1 MTPVILERQFTYA
14 LDPGGFMQIVNDS
27 VDCLPLYRVTW
38 HESLL
43 AADGSRL
50 VCRFDAPDT
59 EAVRIVGRR
68 PDVESAV
75 AWGGTVHDTEREG
88 LANVVVERSF
98 AEPVTVEA
106 LQAIEDAAAGCMEL
120 HRVTFLRT
128 FFSLDCRRMLC
139 LYQAPDAESVRL
151 AQRQAGM
158 PLERVWACRHY
169 TLGNLPCG

>member
-1 MTPVILERQFTYA
+1 MKPVILERRFKYA
-14 LDPGGFMQIVNDS
+14 LDPSGFMQVVNDS
-27 VDCLPLYRVTW
+27 VDCLPRYRVTW

-43 AADGSRL
+43 AEDGSRL
-50 VCRFDAPDT
+50 LCRFDAPDT
-59 EAVRIVGRR
+59 EAVRNVGRR

-75 AWGGTVHDTEREG
+75 AWAGTVHDSGREG
-88 LANVVVERSF
+88 LANVVVERGF
-98 AEPVTVEA
+98 AEPVTVAA
-106 LQAIEDAAAGCMEL
+106 LQAIEDAGASCMEL

-128 FFSLDCRRMLC
+128 FVSLNGRRMLC

-169 TLGNLPCG
+169 TMDNLPDG

>member
-1 MTPVILERQFTYA
+1 MTPVILERQFRSA
-14 LDPGGFMQIVNDS
+14 VDPAGFMRIVGDS
-27 VDCLPLYRVTW
+27 VDCLPLYRVAW

-50 VCRFDAPDT
+50 LCRFDAPDT

-68 PDVESAV
+68 PEVESAL
-75 AWGGTVHDTEREG
+75 AWAGTVHDTGREG
-88 LANVVVERSF
+88 LANVVVERAFS
-98 AEPVTVEA
+98 EPVNVES
-106 LQAIEDAAAGCMEL
+106 LQAIEDAGALCMEL

-128 FFSLDCRRMLC
+128 FFSLDSRRMLC

-169 TLGNLPCG
+169 TVGNLPGG